1 MRNQPEYQSRIRNCS
16 TTKRATGNLLIAADA
31 QLCHPEQSVL
41 CNFNGSIYTS
51 DCKTAPFRAPRQQ
64 ITSGKPLE
72 RAHADQDATPL
83 R

>member
-31 QLCHPEQSVL
+31 QLCQPERSVL
-41 CNFNGSIYTS
+41 CNFNQSIYTS
-51 DCKTAPFRAPRQQ
+51 DCKSAPFRAPMQQ
-64 ITSGKPLE
+64 FKPGEPLE